1 MRQNLTISYLV
12 APMDLRTTLSPN
24 CFQLYPPWAIFPTCR
39 WSNCRYNLKKR
50 VILKTYY
57 NTTTHWGGTS
67 SSFSFLLISLHWP
80 WRAQW
85 SLTDQ
90 LKQDPSI
97 VCLWIHTYL
106 WFRYN
111 HCLLL
116 VSFFLL
122 LTRRKRMKE
131 TPEKDRAS
139 VIFGILSV
147 CSQWQFFHK

>member
-1 MRQNLTISYLV
+1 MN
-12 APMDLRTTLSPN
+12 LRTNFFPN
-24 CFQLYPPWAIFPTCR
+24 CFHLYPQWAILPTCR
-39 WSNCRYNLKKR
+39 WSNCLYNLKER

-57 NTTTHWGGTS
+57 NTTTHSGGNS
-67 SSFSFLLISLHWP
+67 SSFSLLLISPDWP

-116 VSFFLL
+116 VSSFLL
-122 LTRRKRMKE
+122 LRRRKRMKE
-131 TPEKDRAS
+131 MPEKDGAS
-139 VIFGILSV
+139 VIFGILNV